1 MFYGRNRVYA
11 ILTLLAQTTDTNGDK
26 TSNTNPLV
34 SLMPILLLVVVFYF
48 FMIRPQRNR
57 MRQHQ
62 DLLSNLGLGD
72 EVETI
77 GGIYGTIRSMDDESF
92 MLEISPGS
100 TVRVS
105 RAAVRRK
112 VFQPDEEEPSDSAT

>member
-1 MFYGRNRVYA
+1 V
-11 ILTLLAQTTDTNGDK
+11 ILALLVAQSDTKTT
-26 TSNTNPLV
+26 TNPLV
-34 SLMPILLLVVVFYF
+34 GFLPIILLVGVFYF

-62 DLLSNLGLGD
+62 DLLSSLDVGD

-77 GGIYGTIRSMDDESF
+77 GGMLGTIRGMDDDTYA
-92 MLEISPGS
+92 LEISPGT
-100 TVRVS
+100 TVRIS

-112 VFQPDEEEPSDSAT
+112 MYQEEEESSSGSS

>member
-1 MFYGRNRVYA
+1 MIWA
-11 ILTLLAQTTDTNGDK
+11 LLAQTDTTDK
-26 TSNTNPLV
+26 TTNPLV
-34 SLMPILLLVVVFYF
+34 GFLPIILLIVVFYF

-62 DLLSNLGLGD
+62 DLLSALDVGD

-77 GGIYGTIRSMDDESF
+77 GGIYGTIRGSDDSTF
-92 MLEISPGS
+92 TLEVSPGTS
-100 TVRVS
+100 VRVS

-112 VFQPDEEEPSDSAT
+112 VYQEEEEGSSDTP

>member
-1 MFYGRNRVYA
+1 MLA
-11 ILTLLAQTTDTNGDK
+11 TITLLAQTTDTNGN
-26 TSNTNPLV
+26 TTNNTNPIV
-34 SLMPILLLVVVFYF
+34 SLLPILLLVVVFYF

-62 DLLSNLGLGD
+62 ELLSALGLGD

-77 GGIYGTIRSMDDESF
+77 GGIYGTIRSMDDESY
-92 MLEISPGS
+92 MLEVSPGT

-105 RAAVRRK
+105 RGAVRRK
-112 VFQPDEEEPSDSAT
+112 VIQPGEEETSESAQ

>member
-1 MFYGRNRVYA
+1 MNQ
-11 ILTLLAQTTDTNGDK
+11 TLLAQGSEPAKDA
-26 TSNTNPLV
+26 TNPLV
-34 SLMPILLLVVVFYF
+34 GFLPIVLLVVVFYF

-77 GGIYGTIRSMDDESF
+77 GGIYGTIRAMDEESF
-92 MLEISPGS
+92 MLELAPG
-100 TVRVS
+100 TVVRAS
-105 RAAVRRK
+105 RSAVRRK
-112 VFQPDEEEPSDSAT
+112 VYQPDEEEPSDSAT

>member
-1 MFYGRNRVYA
+1 V
-11 ILTLLAQTTDTNGDK
+11 ILALLLAQTDTK
-26 TSNTNPLV
+26 TTTNPLV
-34 SLMPILLLVVVFYF
+34 GFLPIILLVGVFYF

-62 DLLSNLGLGD
+62 DLLSSLDVGD

-77 GGIYGTIRSMDDESF
+77 GGVFGTIRGMDDDTYA
-92 MLEISPGS
+92 LEISPGT
-100 TVRVS
+100 TVRIS

-112 VFQPDEEEPSDSAT
+112 MYQEEEESSSGSS

>member
-1 MFYGRNRVYA
+1 MLA
-11 ILTLLAQTTDTNGDK
+11 TITLLAQTTNTNGDS
-26 TSNTNPLV
+26 TSSTNPIV
-34 SLMPILLLVVVFYF
+34 SLLPILLLVVVFYF

-92 MLEISPGS
+92 MIEISPGT
-100 TVRVS
+100 TVRMS
-105 RAAVRRK
+105 RGAVRRK
-112 VFQPDEEEPSDSAT
+112 VFQPGEEESSDSAT

>member
-1 MFYGRNRVYA
+1 M
-11 ILTLLAQTTDTNGDK
+11 ILALLVAQSDTKTT
-26 TSNTNPLV
+26 TNPLV
-34 SLMPILLLVVVFYF
+34 GFLPIILLVGVFYF

-62 DLLSNLGLGD
+62 DLLSSLDVGD

-77 GGIYGTIRSMDDESF
+77 GGMLGTIRGMDDDTYA
-92 MLEISPGS
+92 LEISPGT
-100 TVRVS
+100 TVRIS

-112 VFQPDEEEPSDSAT
+112 MYQEEEESSSGSS